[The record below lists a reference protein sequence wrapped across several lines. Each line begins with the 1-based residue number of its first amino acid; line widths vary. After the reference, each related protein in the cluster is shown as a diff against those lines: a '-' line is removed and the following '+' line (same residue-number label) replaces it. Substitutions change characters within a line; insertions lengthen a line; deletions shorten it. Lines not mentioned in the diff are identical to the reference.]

1 MVSEALRK
9 FREKAKEQ
17 SGGFEKDHSVFPF
30 WNLPFEGSATLRL
43 IPFEDKLSG
52 QFWTEKKIIRM
63 SFVDP
68 QDDSKLIRFEAPC
81 YEMYAKDHKCPVLQ
95 PARDLYEEA
104 DAQENAGDDQE
115 AERLRKIAGAHW
127 IKPVFYD
134 QGFVVKPGINEAE
147 VPENPVRVFPFLK
160 QIHQVIFGKLMSEE
174 EDGFDFLPTGEFSMQ
189 DVNDVLTDGAL
200 SEDEIERVLNK
211 FLGINFIL
219 KKIQK
224 GKYANYQ
231 TSSWSMS
238 PSMLTEDQLEGLN
251 EHGLHDL
258 RQRLPKQPTDEQYEI
273 MTEMVNVSIGRLM
286 GDDEGLWNPEWAE
299 AGLEPKRDKRA
310 SGGDDGDD
318 DKPAKRRTSN
328 AAKTLKSQLNRASTE
343 SGGEEDDSASDTTEE
358 VMSKVKKR
366 GAKAAKPAD
375 ADTDAK
381 PAPTKS
387 ELAARITKGL
397 KKGSDDS

>member
-1 MVSEALRK
+1 M
-9 FREKAKEQ
+9 
-17 SGGFEKDHSVFPF
+17 
-30 WNLPFEGSATLRL
+30 
-43 IPFEDKLSG
+43 
-52 QFWTEKKIIRM
+52 
-63 SFVDP
+63 
-68 QDDSKLIRFEAPC
+68 
-81 YEMYAKDHKCPVLQ
+81 
-95 PARDLYEEA
+95 
-104 DAQENAGDDQE
+104 
-115 AERLRKIAGAHW
+115 
-127 IKPVFYD
+127 
-134 QGFVVKPGINEAE
+134 
-147 VPENPVRVFPFLK
+147 PENPVRVFPFLK

-189 DVNDVLTDGAL
+189 DVQNVLTDGAL

-318 DKPAKRRTSN
+318 DKPATRRTSK
-328 AAKTLKSQLNRASTE
+328 AAKTLKAQLNKANTDS
-343 SGGEEDDSASDTTEE
+343 GEEEGDSPDATTAA
-358 VMSKVKKR
+358 VMGKVKNR

-375 ADTDAK
+375 ADSDAK